1 MHNQIL
7 PVGPLLRRSSVET
20 ETGLSKSEIYR
31 RIKLG
36 TFPAPLKLGV
46 RAVAWK
52 ATEIDAWIKSLI
64 KQGAV

>member
-1 MHNQIL
+1 MPQTQST
-7 PVGPLLRRSSVET
+7 GPLWRLPRIET

-46 RAVAWK
+46 RAVAWP
-52 ATEIDAWIKSLI
+52 AQAVQAWVQALI
-64 KQGAV
+64 QGAGK